1 MFRRIFMQLIDDKY
15 KNMTYKQTSFFFF
28 LLILIMSACG
38 SSPDTAHRERTLTA
52 LNGKDFRDT
61 MNVSGN
67 IPLLTQKN
75 KSLYNI
81 QYRRKSHNKNQ
92 IYTDQIL
99 KPEYRIIALES
110 SDECMI
116 GEIRNMLVDDS
127 LIFVYD
133 GWHENVFV
141 FNLEGKFL
149 NKVGQKGH
157 ARNEKK

>member
-75 KSLYNI
+75 NYLYVI
-81 QYRRKSHNKNQ
+81 KNVYIFQ
-92 IYTDQIL
+92 VL
-99 KPEYRIIALES
+99 K
-110 SDECMI
+110 
-116 GEIRNMLVDDS
+116 
-127 LIFVYD
+127 
-133 GWHENVFV
+133 
-141 FNLEGKFL
+141 K
-149 NKVGQKGH
+149 
-157 ARNEKK
+157 

>member
-1 MFRRIFMQLIDDKY
+1 
-15 KNMTYKQTSFFFF
+15 MTYRQTSFLFF
-28 LLILIMSACG
+28 LLGLVMSACG

-61 MNVSGN
+61 MIASGN
-67 IPLLTQKN
+67 IPTLPQKA

-81 QYRRKSHNKNQ
+81 QYRRKSHDKNQ

-133 GWHENVFV
+133 G
-141 FNLEGKFL
+141 
-149 NKVGQKGH
+149 
-157 ARNEKK
+157 